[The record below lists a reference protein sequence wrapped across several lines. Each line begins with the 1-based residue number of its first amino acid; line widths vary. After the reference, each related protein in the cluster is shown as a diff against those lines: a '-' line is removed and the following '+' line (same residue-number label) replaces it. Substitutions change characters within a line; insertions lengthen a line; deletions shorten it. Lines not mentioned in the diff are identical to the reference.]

1 MAVIEERKCP
11 DGTLKYRVRIRIKG
25 RPAESE
31 TFDRRA
37 DAKEWANKREY
48 ELKQEIRM
56 GLSHAAKKTIGMMI
70 DRYMELELPK
80 KRSNQDATRVAL
92 LWWRDQIG
100 ERTLA
105 ELTPSLLSECRDR
118 LLNEPYTP
126 CKYGPADWKER
137 KKGPATVV
145 RYMASMSHVLTI
157 ACNEWQWL
165 AVNAMT
171 KVKRPTLPRGRVR
184 FLSDEERGRLLEA
197 YRQSHWEDLYTLV
210 ILALSTGARK
220 SELLGLRWKDID
232 LNLSVARLEKTK
244 NNERR
249 ALPLAHHARDLILSM
264 KEKRQ
269 PRERDYVFP
278 SQDGTAPRQI
288 KRPWEAAV
296 ELAELEDFRF
306 HDLRHSAASYLAMN
320 GASLAE
326 IAEVLGHKTLQ
337 MVKRYAHLSD
347 QHVAGVVERMNKA
360 IFTEP
365 ANDNNEPVQLK
376 AHRRKKS

>member
-1 MAVIEERKCP
+1 MEVIEERKCH
-11 DGTLKYRVRIRIKG
+11 DGTLKCRVRIRIKG

-48 ELKQEIRM
+48 ELKQEICM

-80 KRSNQDATRVAL
+80 KRSNQDATKVAL

-126 CKYGPADWKER
+126 CKYGPADWKGS

-145 RYMASMSHVLTI
+145 RYMTSMSHVLTI
-157 ACNEWQWL
+157 ACNEWQWI
-165 AVNAMT
+165 AVNIMT

-184 FLSDEERGRLLEA
+184 FLSDEERGRLLA
-197 YRQSHWEDLYTLV
+197 ACRQSHWEDLYTLV

-220 SELLGLRWKDID
+220 SELLGLQWKDIEPD
-232 LNLSVARLEKTK
+232 RVYRRRLS
-244 NNERR
+244 
-249 ALPLAHHARDLILSM
+249 S
-264 KEKRQ
+264 
-269 PRERDYVFP
+269 Y
-278 SQDGTAPRQI
+278 
-288 KRPWEAAV
+288 
-296 ELAELEDFRF
+296 
-306 HDLRHSAASYLAMN
+306 SAARVTLFKLPKDKYDRHCSASY
-320 GASLAE
+320 
-326 IAEVLGHKTLQ
+326 KTYQ
-337 MVKRYAHLSD
+337 GMPQPQNWSGYGVQVDGVGTEEMV
-347 QHVAGVVERMNKA
+347 
-360 IFTEP
+360 
-365 ANDNNEPVQLK
+365 
-376 AHRRKKS
+376 